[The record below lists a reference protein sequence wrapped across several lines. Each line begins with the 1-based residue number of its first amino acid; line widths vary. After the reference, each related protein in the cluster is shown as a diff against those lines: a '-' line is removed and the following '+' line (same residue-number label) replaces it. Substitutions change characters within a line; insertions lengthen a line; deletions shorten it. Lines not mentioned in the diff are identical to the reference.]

1 MTLSVYLVSAANK
14 IHVLNLVSDF
24 IIPYIAYGDVDPKPT
39 VKTLE
44 VQNFLKKNDLVL
56 MLPEENTKMVS
67 MLPL

>member
-24 IIPYIAYGDVDPKPT
+24 IIPYIAYGDVDPKP
-39 VKTLE
+39 LE